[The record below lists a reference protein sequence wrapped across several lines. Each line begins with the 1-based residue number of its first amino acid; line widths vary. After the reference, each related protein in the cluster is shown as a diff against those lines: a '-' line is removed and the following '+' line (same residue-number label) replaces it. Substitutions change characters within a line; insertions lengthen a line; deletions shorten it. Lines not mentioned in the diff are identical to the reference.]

1 MCERRYGGSATLLST
16 LHRHPQASCCGRT
29 RLAFACS
36 PIYERPPPPFR
47 KPSPCPNVPRTL
59 RLLIPTGG
67 KSITRRSISTG
78 RLRGCRR
85 LCRMLQSGLLPIYSL
100 ARGRPS
106 LRHPPLRSR
115 PQHHCKTVGPTI
127 GRPRKPRLLLALRPK
142 PPPLRPW
149 RPQVRPTRRARV
161 TRRF

>member
-1 MCERRYGGSATLLST
+1 MCETRR
-16 LHRHPQASCCGRT
+16 RHPSLMGGHT
-29 RLAFACS
+29 LGFGCS
-36 PIYERPPPPFR
+36 PISAAPNR
-47 KPSPCPNVPRTL
+47 KHHLIHLVPSYVPRTL
-59 RLLIPTGG
+59 RLSSRPNRFPGG

-78 RLRGCRR
+78 RLRGCRH

-149 RPQVRPTRRARV
+149 RPQERPSRRARV
-161 TRRF
+161 TRRL